1 MEVPRDKA
9 AYDMQYAKEHITKK
23 VIDFN
28 GQNEVDRVIL
38 DWLKEKK
45 YKFAPYI
52 KELILNDMNNKT

>member
-1 MEVPRDKA
+1 
-9 AYDMQYAKEHITKK
+9 MQYAKEHITKK

-28 GQNEVDRVIL
+28 DQNEIDRVIL

-52 KELILNDMNNKT
+52 KELIREDMNKDN